1 MRESVIYL
9 FGFDI
14 KGLVFK
20 NIFVLILLAGML
32 NANVS
37 ESQKLCGAELKKNI
51 VNTSVVK
58 EQCLKTAKF
67 YEKNGRIGDSS
78 IFYLYAGKW
87 NKISRLEK
95 HISASQKMLVAYSWI
110 LRGRIPKAKKPF
122 ETFLKSTSVPG
133 ADAIIKTMHNTLL
146 KVYPGKK
153 KVLNKGLKLWKKIY
167 KPFDGIDALYKK
179 IDTLGYS
186 QTEEKIKYY
195 NEILSVLNKS
205 KLSNPN
211 QISMVEMELG
221 RLYGEKHEYSR
232 ASSYLVT
239 EHILNF
245 LSLSDYKK
253 KYFVTFLYDDISEIY
268 FKTYRYKEL
277 IEINQSI
284 AKIYRKVYKRKP
296 NKVAAF
302 LFMEGL
308 LYEMEGRNIK
318 AVETYRQLLSLKSV
332 VKNNREKFLIYK
344 QIGLNY
350 QHLSLFD
357 NANSYLEKAYKI
369 LEQDSSAI
377 KKREVIELYG
387 ALADVNIQKRD
398 YNKAHTYLNKIL
410 QIQDND
416 LVSQLIVA
424 RTFYHIAL
432 AYQSMGG
439 KQASHYVKKYFS
451 TYMQL
456 EDLIKK
462 YEIKTNLPKNKD
474 LQARFYQG
482 MMNLYDAMSLFY
494 KIDNKNKKAL
504 EYSHKVLNAAKQN
517 TLINLNTVSVYYNQS
532 QLYTSVQ
539 NYQEAYKLIEKS
551 YDMFMK
557 HKEKIFSQLTR
568 QQKKQYLHYNIQIID
583 SLLEIAYRY
592 MHITNNKKIRKLVM
606 QKTFNDWLNY
616 KGSIF
621 DSENILTA
629 LYASTTDKS
638 LKEKIDA
645 LMQAKRN
652 LAYLYQTLPKTS
664 EERKTYQTRIDE
676 NVKKIFG
683 LEKKIA
689 SKVTAFK
696 ESLGLRKV
704 TYKDISKNLKE
715 NELYIDYARAGDN
728 YYIFTLD
735 HKEHITFTKIDKKIT
750 KSIDKSVQAFRK
762 DIDTIVNS
770 TNLTKEALYRLRKHS
785 QKILSNIYTLVLDE
799 PLKDVLAHYSNV
811 IISPDGA
818 LRLLPFGALFD
829 TKNNKYMIEEKN
841 IQYVPSGKEFV
852 RLFKYTTTKK
862 AQNPAVV
869 IANPDFNK
877 NIKAPEEE
885 ARALRPNT
893 NRNGII
899 KSLFQMRFKSLPGT
913 KKEAEAVERTIRGKV
928 KVEEFTKDK
937 ATEQNLYSVASPK
950 LLHIATHG
958 FFIKD
963 SSIPN
968 PMLKSGI
975 ALTGANAG
983 AIKGNG
989 VGIVTA
995 LKLSGLHLQ
1004 GTDLVVLSA
1013 CETGVVDVNSTENVS
1028 GLAKAFIQ
1036 AGAKD
1041 IVMSL
1046 WSVDDK
1052 ATKDLMTQFYKNIS
1066 AGDTYTTALKKAKLK
1081 MIQENMH
1088 PFYWAGFI
1096 LNGV

>member
-1 MRESVIYL
+1 MK
-9 FGFDI
+9 GFM
-14 KGLVFK
+14 VK
-20 NIFVLILLAGML
+20 NLLIMILLTGIV
-32 NANVS
+32 NANAN
-37 ESQKLCGAELKKNI
+37 EPQKLCSAELKKEN

-58 EQCLKTAKF
+58 EQCLKAAKF
-67 YEKNGRIGDSS
+67 YEKSGRIGESS

-87 NKISRLEK
+87 HKIFKLK
-95 HISASQKMLVAYSWI
+95 KQIPASQKILVAFSRI
-110 LRGRIPKAKKPF
+110 LRGKIPKAKEPF
-122 ETFLKSTSVPG
+122 ETFLKSASVPS
-133 ADAIIKTMHNTLL
+133 ADVVVKTTYKTLL
-146 KVYPGKK
+146 KVYPQKK
-153 KVLNKGLKLWKKIY
+153 KVLNKGLKLWTKIY
-167 KPFDGIDALYKK
+167 KPFEGIDSLYKK
-179 IDTLGYS
+179 IDKLGYS

-195 NEILSVLNKS
+195 NEILSILNKS

-211 QISMVEMELG
+211 QISTVEMELG
-221 RLYGEKHEYSR
+221 RLYGEKQEYSR

-277 IEINQSI
+277 IEINKSI
-284 AKIYRKVYKRKP
+284 AKIYRQVHKRKP

-308 LYEMEGRNIK
+308 LYEMEGRHIE
-318 AVETYRQLLSLKSV
+318 AIETYRQLLSLKNA
-332 VKNNREKFLIYK
+332 VKNKREKFLIYK

-369 LEQDSSAI
+369 LEQDSSTI
-377 KKREVIELYG
+377 KKRDIIELYG
-387 ALADVNIQKRD
+387 ALADVNIQKKD
-398 YNKAHTYLNKIL
+398 YDKAHMYLNKIL

-416 LVSQLIVA
+416 LASQLIVA

-439 KQASHYVKKYFS
+439 KRASHYVKKYFS

-462 YEIKTNLPKNKD
+462 YEIKTNLPPNKD
-474 LQARFYQG
+474 LQARFYQA

-504 EYSHKVLNAAKQN
+504 EYSRKVLNAAKQN

-539 NYQEAYKLIEKS
+539 NYQEAYKLIKKS
-551 YDMFMK
+551 FDMFMK

-583 SLLEIAYRY
+583 SLLENAYRY
-592 MHITNNKKIRKLVM
+592 MHITNNKKTRKLVM

-621 DSENILTA
+621 DSENIITA

-638 LKEKIDA
+638 LREKIDA

-664 EERKTYQTRIDE
+664 EERKTYRTRIDE
-676 NVKKIFG
+676 NAKKIFE

-689 SKVTAFK
+689 SKATAFK
-696 ESLGLRKV
+696 ESLGLKKV
-704 TYKDISKNLKE
+704 SYKDIAKNLKD
-715 NELYIDYARAGDN
+715 NELYIDFAKVGQK

-735 HKEHITFTKIDKKIT
+735 SKEKITFRQIDKNATRKIDKNVK
-750 KSIDKSVQAFRK
+750 AFRD

-770 TNLTKEALYRLRKHS
+770 SKLSKEELGKLQQHSKDTLTKLYDL
-785 QKILSNIYTLVLDE
+785 TLQE
-799 PLKDVLAHYSNV
+799 PLKDILPKYSNL

-818 LRLLPFGALFD
+818 LRLLPFEALYD
-829 TKNNKYMIEEKN
+829 AKDSKYLIEEKN
-841 IQYVPSGKEFV
+841 LKYTPSGKELI
-852 RLFKYTTTKK
+852 RLFKFAKK
-862 AQNPAVV
+862 AKNKNQAVV

-877 NIKAPEEE
+877 NVKAPEVDDNTST
-885 ARALRPNT
+885 PNT
-893 NRNGII
+893 KRGAII
-899 KSLFQMRFKSLPGT
+899 KSLFRMHFKPLPGT
-913 KKEAEAVERTIRGKV
+913 KQEAKEIEHTIKDTVELK
-928 KVEEFTKDK
+928 EFTKDN
-937 ATEQNLYSVASPK
+937 ATEQNLYKVNSPK
-950 LLHIATHG
+950 FLHIATHG

-963 SSIPN
+963 NTIPN

-975 ALTGANAG
+975 ALTGANTG

-995 LKLSGLHLQ
+995 LKLSGMNLK

-1013 CETGVVDVNSTENVS
+1013 CETGVVDVNSTESVS

-1041 IVMSL
+1041 MVMSL

-1066 AGDTYTTALKKAKLK
+1066 AGETYTTALKKAKLR
-1081 MIQENMH
+1081 MIKENMH
-1088 PFYWAGFI
+1088 PYYWAAFI
-1096 LNGV
+1096 MSGL